1 MTSRECLIK
10 NSQRDLQGVWEI
22 QVNGNDLVVV
32 GVDETPESL
41 HAVEFAAVEAC
52 MRGASLRIVH
62 ATSWPYLGAPVQR
75 PPTGSDHDR
84 VEVSNEAIFARAV
97 DCANAHLPESRL
109 ERRLVTGAPE
119 HVLTAE
125 AADGALLVVGRRI
138 GQVARLRSTSVV
150 SRVALAA
157 VVPVIVVQGVS
168 QPGANIITGIG
179 TDPNTQDGLRFGYE
193 EARLRNVGMTAIHA
207 WRTPVVAAHGVSGG
221 IAPAGEQQ
229 SNAEAARFLAE
240 QLAGWTTE
248 FPDIVVRRAVPEG
261 SAVDALVQ
269 ASINAQMVVLGRP
282 DGLTGS
288 VLLRE
293 LIRRSLCPVAV
304 APTGR

>member
-1 MTSRECLIK
+1 MTSCGCLIK
-10 NSQRDLQGVWEI
+10 SLQPDPYDVWGI
-22 QVNGNDLVVV
+22 QVTGNDLVVA

-41 HAVEFAAVEAC
+41 HAVEFAAAEAC
-52 MRGASLRIVH
+52 LRGASLRIVH

-75 PPTGSDHDR
+75 PFTESDRDR
-84 VEVSNEAIFARAV
+84 LEASNEAMFARAV

-125 AADGALLVVGRRI
+125 AADCLLLVVGRRI

-150 SRVALAA
+150 SRVALTAA
-157 VVPVIVVQGVS
+157 VPVIVVQGIS
-168 QPGANIITGIG
+168 EPGANIIAGIG
-179 TDPNTQDGLRFGYE
+179 TDPNTQDGLRFAYE
-193 EARLRNVGMTAIHA
+193 EARLRNAGITAIHA
-207 WRTPVVAAHGVSGG
+207 WRSPVVAAHGVSGG
-221 IAPAGEQQ
+221 MALAGEQQ
-229 SNAEAARFLAE
+229 NNAEAARFLAE

-282 DGLTGS
+282 EGVTGS
-288 VLLRE
+288 VLLHE
-293 LIRRSLCPVAV
+293 VIRRALCPVAI
-304 APTGR
+304 APAGP